1 MEPNEI
7 YELMEPNEI
16 YAAAKVA
23 LESET
28 SAGEK
33 ANTALRL
40 IVALTA
46 GFDTLLQTLRPDV
59 PREKD
64 PI

>member
-7 YELMEPNEI
+7 YE
-16 YAAAKVA
+16 AAKVA

-33 ANTALRL
+33 ANTALQL
-40 IVALTA
+40 IMALTA